1 LAARRRIAAV
11 PAARTYETIT
21 SWLRRWPRGILTDVI
36 EQPDRAE
43 RPGLSDRMAYL
54 LVLRLGFAGIVLGWS
69 TFGPGLFAPP
79 LVAVLS
85 ITATYLLSALFAE
98 WARRL
103 TRGGDLVLLSGLLL
117 LDGVYLAYAMYATG
131 GLESPLRLL
140 VCLHL
145 VAVSLLASSA
155 TGLKVALWHSVL
167 LITVLA
173 AQPADVLPSI
183 GPSLGNGSSELAV
196 VTLVA
201 FWLFAVVASVLAAV
215 NQREMGRRV
224 ADLQALVDIGAGWQ
238 LGADRSRSA
247 GVILDALA
255 ERVGFS
261 RGLLLG
267 VTDGRVAIL
276 AAHGAAEIP
285 TAAVDPDAVI
295 EKAWEW
301 REPIRVRRLD
311 PAHNQLLCWALPN
324 ARNLLVAPMVADER
338 AVGAIV
344 IEHRSR
350 LRVGTERRVMA
361 ILGQYASMAPAHLRA
376 ASMQMPSPR

>member
-1 LAARRRIAAV
+1 
-11 PAARTYETIT
+11 
-21 SWLRRWPRGILTDVI
+21 
-36 EQPDRAE
+36 
-43 RPGLSDRMAYL
+43 MAYL

-69 TFGPGLFAPP
+69 AFGPGPFAPP

-167 LITVLA
+167 LITVIA
-173 AQPADVLPSI
+173 AQAAGVLPSI
-183 GPSLGNGSSELAV
+183 GSLGSGSSELAA
-196 VTLVA
+196 VTLAA
-201 FWLFAVVASVLAAV
+201 FWLFAVVASALAAV

-238 LGADRSRSA
+238 LGTDRARSA

-295 EKAWEW
+295 EEAWEW

-311 PAHNQLLCWALPN
+311 PARNQLLCWALPN

-376 ASMQMPSPR
+376 ASMSQMPSPR